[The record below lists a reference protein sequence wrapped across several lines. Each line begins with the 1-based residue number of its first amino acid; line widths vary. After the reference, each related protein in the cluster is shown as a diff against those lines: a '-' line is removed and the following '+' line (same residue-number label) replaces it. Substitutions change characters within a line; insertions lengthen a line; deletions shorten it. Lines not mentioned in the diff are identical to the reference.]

1 MPLIAAAFIAHA
13 AGLLLGF
20 GGVSL
25 FGMCVAAA
33 VGSVAAIRRDAR
45 LGALVLL
52 AVAGLARASVAGAAD
67 AQCARRTGAGS
78 VAAGEAI
85 VLTGIV

>member
-25 FGMCVAAA
+25 LGMCVAGAL
-33 VGSVAAIRRDAR
+33 GSAAAIRRDAK

-52 AVAGLARASVAGAAD
+52 GVAGLARASVAAAAD
-67 AQCARRTGAGS
+67 ARCTRRTAAGS
-78 VAAGEAI
+78 VAPGETI
-85 VLTGIV
+85 VMTGIM